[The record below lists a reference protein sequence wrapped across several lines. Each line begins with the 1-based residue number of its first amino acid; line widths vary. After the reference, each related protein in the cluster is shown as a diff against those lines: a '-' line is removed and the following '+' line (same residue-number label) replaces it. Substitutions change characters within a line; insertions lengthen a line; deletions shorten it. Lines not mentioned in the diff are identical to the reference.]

1 MPPDGLGCGVSPT
14 AVGVASGLIDGTGCA
29 VTAATLG
36 CDPVDAAKTNAATK
50 KLIVRD
56 GSVHGLPFML
66 TF

>member
-50 KLIVRD
+50 NNGTTAR
-56 GSVHGLPFML
+56 FMVCL
-66 TF
+66 SC